1 MAPLNPTLMACGRPH
16 PSAQFRS
23 QQALPSQTPSNKSK
37 PFAEIKRSEAKKA
50 RDKNRLWGIVC

>member
-1 MAPLNPTLMACGRPH
+1 MFLAAAVWPY
-16 PSAQFRS
+16 
-23 QQALPSQTPSNKSK
+23 QTPSNKSK